1 MDIVAKLIEIAA
13 GFIPMFVVVAIL
25 LTLFWAAT
33 KLFPSLGEW
42 MRSTD
47 GMPEAEHEN
56 KSRTETTT
64 APYRETRFDNYL

>member
-1 MDIVAKLIEIAA
+1 
-13 GFIPMFVVVAIL
+13 
-25 LTLFWAAT
+25 
-33 KLFPSLGEW
+33 